1 MSGAKGGVAGIYNR
15 AAYAAEKK
23 QALEPLGQPCHGLA
37 RRKASEGVAAA
48 GGSVDVADQHPYSWM
63 RRDAD
68 NEYVEPIIEHLKPLN
83 NPYPHYGNP
92 EEYVV
97 HEVQCAIFYLRDIYL
112 PRKYQSKPIGT
123 NSLVYASI

>member
-1 MSGAKGGVAGIYNR
+1 M
-15 AAYAAEKK
+15 
-23 QALEPLGQPCHGLA
+23 
-37 RRKASEGVAAA
+37 
-48 GGSVDVADQHPYSWM
+48 ADQHPYSWM

-97 HEVQCAIFYLRDIYL
+97 HEVQCAIFYLRDICHANT
-112 PRKYQSKPIGT
+112 RVRPIGT
-123 NSLVYASI
+123 NSLVYCVNLNTINWPKRLGVGVPIPFHRPT